1 MRDIKFRIWDTEE
14 MIYPDQNF
22 NFSNAVFWNIKITGE
37 KTIKVDTLN
46 YQSLMQFTGIKDI
59 NKVEIYEGDIVKN
72 GLSGTWIVQPL
83 YKGSMSLLGICQ
95 KYKNSNFDISALNSN
110 VEVIGNI
117 HENPELLK

>member
-1 MRDIKFRIWDTEE
+1 MGDIKFRIWDTEE

-46 YQSLMQFTGIKDI
+46 YQSLMQFTGIKDV
-59 NKVEIYEGDIVKN
+59 NKVEIYEGDIVQN
-72 GLSGTWIVQPL
+72 GLFGTWIVQPL